1 MYGRYINITY
11 KCLVYMKN
19 NPKKLDELDNR
30 LLKELVKNSKR
41 SYRTLAKDIGMSTT
55 AIIERV
61 RSLEDSGYITGYGCR
76 VDYQKLGFEF
86 MAIVEISI
94 FGKDLLQIE
103 GKVARIPH
111 VAAVW
116 DTTGNYDAIAII
128 MCKTRGELS
137 ATVKKILSISGV
149 EKTNTNMV
157 LNVVTRLTEFEEV

>member
-1 MYGRYINITY
+1 MFN
-11 KCLVYMKN
+11 YMKKN
-19 NPKKLDELDNR
+19 KEKLDEMDKK
-30 LLKELVKNSKR
+30 LLQELVKNSKR
-41 SYRTLAKDIGMSTT
+41 SYRTLAKNVGMSTT

-76 VDYQKLGFEF
+76 LDYARLGFEF
-86 MAIVEISI
+86 MAVVEISI

-103 GKVARIPH
+103 GKVAKIQH

-116 DTTGNYDAIAII
+116 DITGQYDAVAVI

-137 ATVKKILSISGV
+137 STVKKILSIPGV

-157 LNVVTRLTEFEEV
+157 LNVVTRLTEFNEI